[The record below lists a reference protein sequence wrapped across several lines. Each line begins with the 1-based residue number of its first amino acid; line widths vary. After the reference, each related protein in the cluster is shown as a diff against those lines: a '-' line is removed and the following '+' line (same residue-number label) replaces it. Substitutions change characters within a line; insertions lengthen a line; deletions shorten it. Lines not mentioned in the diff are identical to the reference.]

1 MKRWIAIAMTMLAG
15 CAVGPDYRR
24 PVATTNV
31 PPAYAGW
38 KIAEPQADRPKGSW
52 WEMFGDPELNRLE
65 IAATVANQELKA
77 AVAGFEQARA
87 SADIT
92 RANRFP
98 TLSLAPAA
106 TRERDSN
113 NRPVSG
119 AAAGHGLSYNTLTV
133 PLTAGYEVDL
143 WGRVRRSVES
153 ARAQVQASADDL
165 ESVKLAIQAEVATD
179 YFALRAL
186 DAEIGLLR
194 SSVEVFRKSLELT
207 RNRRQGG
214 VASDLDVAQA
224 ETILQT
230 TAAQLPATQLRRAR
244 FEHALA
250 LLTGQPASVFT
261 LPEESRLSA
270 APVIPPGL
278 PAELLER
285 RPDIASAERH
295 MAAANAQVGIAK
307 AAFFPTLRFNGLA
320 GLQSVDAGTL
330 FTWPSRLWAVGP
342 SLTLPVF
349 EGGQRRATLHQAR
362 SAYDQTVALYR
373 QTVLAAFADVE
384 DNLAAQTLLAAES
397 EQETAA
403 LAAARKQLDIATNRY
418 RSGLVTYLE
427 VATAQNLALQQE
439 RVVIGL
445 RGTRLATTVALVK
458 SLGGGWQQP

>member
-1 MKRWIAIAMTMLAG
+1 MKRFAALALSLLAG

-24 PVATTNV
+24 PAATPTV

-38 KIAEPQADRPKGSW
+38 KIAEPKADRPKGNW
-52 WEMFGDPELNRLE
+52 WEMFSDPELNRLE
-65 IAATVANQELKA
+65 TAAAGANQELKA
-77 AVAGFEQARA
+77 AVAAFDQARD
-87 SADIT
+87 SADIA
-92 RANRFP
+92 RAGLFP
-98 TLSLAPAA
+98 NLSLAPTA
-106 TRERDSN
+106 TRQRLSGSM
-113 NRPVSG
+113 PVNG
-119 AAAGHGLSYNTLTV
+119 ANQGVSYNTFTM

-186 DAEIGLLR
+186 DAESVLLR

-224 ETILQT
+224 ETVLKT
-230 TAAQLPATQLRRAR
+230 TEAQLPATALQRAR
-244 FEHALA
+244 FEHGLA
-250 LLTGQPASVFT
+250 LLTGQPASAFA
-261 LPEESRLSA
+261 LAEQPLSA
-270 APVIPPGL
+270 TAPTIPPGL

-285 RPDIASAERH
+285 RPDIAGAERR
-295 MAAANAQVGIAK
+295 MAAANAQIGIAK
-307 AAFFPTLRFNGLA
+307 AAFFPTLKFNGLA
-320 GLQSVDAGTL
+320 GLQSMDAGVL
-330 FTWPSRLWAVGP
+330 FNWPSRMWAAGP
-342 SLTLPVF
+342 SLTIPVF
-349 EGGQRRATLHQAR
+349 EGGQLTAALRQTK

-384 DNLAAQTLLAAES
+384 DNLAAQTLLAAEHD
-397 EQETAA
+397 QEIAA

-418 RSGLVTYLE
+418 RAGLVTYLE

-439 RVVIGL
+439 RTVIGL
-445 RGTRLATTVALVK
+445 HGARLVTAVALVK
-458 SLGGGWQQP
+458 SLGGGWQKL